1 MAAES
6 RHGSTQGAT
15 ADATKTASGHNQ
27 LLQAIKQ
34 KGENAYQKAEFM
46 ASEQKEIR
54 KELLAH
60 VDRGSK
66 DLQLKAKAV
75 LAVAAD
81 LQAAALKVTELQT
94 EIGQLKSLNSIEESV
109 SECRLRLKEM
119 ADQDWTHDEFCRE
132 ALRDIGAN
140 ARAIHE
146 NSETLLDRVPRL
158 HNRAPPIPTSAGG
171 GGSRPSTDGGSG
183 MPPVIN
189 LVEAL
194 GGARLSHQR
203 GNGTPILTLPNGQQM
218 TVEPN
223 ELVAMLYR
231 P

>member
-1 MAAES
+1 
-6 RHGSTQGAT
+6 
-15 ADATKTASGHNQ
+15 
-27 LLQAIKQ
+27 
-34 KGENAYQKAEFM
+34 M
-46 ASEQKEIR
+46 ASEQKELR

-60 VDRGSK
+60 ADGGSK
-66 DLQLKAKAV
+66 DLQLNAKAV